1 MSRSIIGMAATLIAT
16 TVVVGA
22 LRAPGSNTQPAPE
35 GLALARMLNTAQV
48 QHRDGYAPLAELLKE
63 PMLARYAGQIVLNG
77 DEAAFNGYRVSLI
90 LTGDRRR
97 YQIAIVPE
105 KRLRTRMVH
114 QRTGAYLPGA
124 RSRMRVEMT
133 SAERRGEEYATT
145 LSFNHRRYSR
155 GCVIRLH

>member
-16 TVVVGA
+16 TIVVGA
-22 LRAPGSNTQPAPE
+22 VRAPASNTQPAAE
-35 GLALARMLNTAQV
+35 GLALARMLNNAQV
-48 QHRDGYAPLAELLKE
+48 QHRDGYAPLAELLKK

-105 KRLRTRMVH
+105 N
-114 QRTGAYLPGA
+114 GCEPAWF
-124 RSRMRVEMT
+124 T
-133 SAERRGEEYATT
+133 SERALIYRGHA
-145 LSFNHRRYSR
+145 L
-155 GCVIRLH
+155 GCASK